1 LKPKRDYHENAGR
14 QNPVLNL
21 FLLTQKPFFST
32 ISYAKEFDMTKYND
46 CIIFLLAKADQKA
59 HSNFKKHLL
68 PHRLTPVQHLILE
81 TLWKEEGLSPG
92 EIGKRLV
99 LDRPTLSGVL
109 NRMTEKGWVIKK
121 SDDDDKRVSRIYLKS
136 KAKRLKPL
144 LLKKRKLA
152 NKEVLSGLNREE
164 KVLLKRLLRDVK
176 G

>member
-1 LKPKRDYHENAGR
+1 M
-14 QNPVLNL
+14 
-21 FLLTQKPFFST
+21 TQ
-32 ISYAKEFDMTKYND
+32 YND
-46 CIIFLLAKADQKA
+46 CIIFLLSKAYQKA
-59 HSNFKKHLL
+59 HSNFKKQLL
-68 PHRLTPVQHLILE
+68 PHGLTPVQHLILE

-144 LLKKRKLA
+144 LLKKRKPA